1 MQQDWC
7 CLSRG
12 RRLRAA
18 REWRRCGAS
27 PLPLDGAQLRAA
39 GRRAWPQARPHLLA
53 PIPSPAQ
60 GLHLPLCP
68 GCRFEGGKQV
78 MRQKYS
84 MMQLPVGPVEDQLAL
99 AVDTVGQLSLGLGVG
114 EAVAAADV
122 EDLAAVLAVVWAEAS
137 REQVLASISGR
148 EGRAGLYS

>member
-1 MQQDWC
+1 
-7 CLSRG
+7 
-12 RRLRAA
+12 
-18 REWRRCGAS
+18 
-27 PLPLDGAQLRAA
+27 
-39 GRRAWPQARPHLLA
+39 
-53 PIPSPAQ
+53 
-60 GLHLPLCP
+60 
-68 GCRFEGGKQV
+68 

-122 EDLAAVLAVVWAEAS
+122 EDLVAVLAVVWAEAS